1 MARVSSK
8 KKKVMVRCLDCKFA
22 TLTRRRTNP
31 VIAICD
37 KREDVSPLT
46 WTLEKVREIAHLDRE
61 CSMYEHDPNEK
72 QVNQVD

>member
-1 MARVSSK
+1 MASK
-8 KKKVMVRCLDCKFA
+8 KNTVLVKCLDCKFA

-46 WTLEKVREIAHLDRE
+46 WTLEKVMEIAYLDRE
-61 CSMYEHDPNEK
+61 CSMYEHDSKVK

>member
-1 MARVSSK
+1 MASK
-8 KKKVMVRCLDCKFA
+8 KNMVLVKCLYCKWA

-46 WTLEKVREIAHLDRE
+46 WTLEKVREIAYLDRE
-61 CSMYEHDPNEK
+61 CSMYEHDPK
-72 QVNQVD
+72 VKGAT

>member
-1 MARVSSK
+1 
-8 KKKVMVRCLDCKFA
+8 MVKCLYCKWA

-46 WTLEKVREIAHLDRE
+46 WTMEKVREIAYLDRA
-61 CSMYEHDPNEK
+61 CDLYEEDPNEK
-72 QVNQVD
+72 VVEHTD